1 MRIRMTLLA
10 IGCAIAC
17 GLLIAISYQP
27 QGPVTTHKTDRLI
40 GEKAPAGFLTERF
53 G

>member
-10 IGCAIAC
+10 IGCAIA
-17 GLLIAISYQP
+17 GSLLLALSYQP
-27 QGPVTTHKTDRLI
+27 HGSVATPKTDRLV
-40 GEKAPAGFLTERF
+40 GEKAPADFLTERF

>member
-1 MRIRMTLLA
+1 MHIRMTLLA

-27 QGPVTTHKTDRLI
+27 QGSITTHKTDRLV

>member
-1 MRIRMTLLA
+1 MHIRMTLLA
-10 IGCAIAC
+10 IGGAIAC

-27 QGPVTTHKTDRLI
+27 QGPVTTYKTDRLV

>member
-1 MRIRMTLLA
+1 MHIRMTLLA
-10 IGCAIAC
+10 IGCAIVC

-27 QGPVTTHKTDRLI
+27 QGPVTTSKTDRLVT
-40 GEKAPAGFLTERF
+40 ERAPAGFLTERF

>member
-10 IGCAIAC
+10 IGGAIAC

-27 QGPVTTHKTDRLI
+27 KDSVTTHKTDRLI